1 MLTIPKSV
9 LDGMIAWA
17 IEGKP
22 FEACGYLGARDGGV
36 VRMFPMKNADQSTE
50 HFSFD
55 PAEQFETVRAMRAEG
70 LTTAAVFHSHPNTPA
85 RMSEEDIRLARD
97 PNICYII
104 VSLADREPIVK
115 AFRLRESKVVPEDI
129 VLANERNG

>member
-9 LDGMIAWA
+9 IDGMIAWA
-17 IEGKP
+17 VAGKP
-22 FEACGYLGARDGGV
+22 FEACGYLGARNGSV
-36 VRMFPMKNADQSTE
+36 VRLFPMKNADHSAE

-70 LTTAAVFHSHPNTPA
+70 LTTAAVFHSHPNTTA

-97 PNICYII
+97 PNISYVI
-104 VSLADREPIVK
+104 VSLAESEPVVK
-115 AFRLRESKVVPEDI
+115 AFRIQESKVVPEDI
-129 VLANERNG
+129 VLEDKRSE